1 MVTFLQS
8 EVHQEPLSEA
18 ERRAARQRRVAG
30 KPGDRRDRRW
40 GDIVHGG
47 GIVDPGR
54 VSSGNSHGPSPMIQ
68 GSAGLA
74 SCQAGAS

>member
-30 KPGDRRDRRW
+30 EPGDRRDRRW
-40 GDIVHGG
+40 GDIVHGCG
-47 GIVDPGR
+47 VIDPGR
-54 VSSGNSHGPSPMIQ
+54 VSSGNNHGPSSMIQ
-68 GSAGLA
+68 GSTELA
-74 SCQAGAS
+74 SWQAGAS